1 MSITKEEL
9 VSVINSYA
17 SARASG
23 DPNLINFS
31 AKFVEQAVSQ
41 IDFGAEAP
49 VPEAVVSDD
58 APLEDSVGG

>member
-31 AKFVEQAVSQ
+31 AKLVEQAVSQ
-41 IDFGAEAP
+41 IDFGAEVPA
-49 VPEAVVSDD
+49 PEAVVSEG
-58 APLEDSVGG
+58 ASPEASVGG